1 MNWMTFQEF
10 LFNPTGYWGWSVR
23 LFLVLLLTASVVFIW
38 RRLHRRIG
46 LGVSK
51 SQNKWDDILWKA
63 LGDPVAWG
71 IWLIGI
77 SVAVTIVRGDLAPH
91 WLTTF
96 GHLRDAT
103 VVVLIA
109 WFAIRVVQ
117 GLENHWLSASE
128 RGQDSRIDAT
138 TAHAI
143 GKLLRATVLITAGIM
158 LLQSFNINVS
168 AVLAFG
174 GLGGLAVGMAAKD
187 LLANFFGG
195 LTVYLDRP
203 FQVGDWIRSPDRQI
217 EGTVEYIGWRHTR
230 IRTFDKRPLYVPNA
244 TFSQIAVENPSR
256 MTHRRIYETI
266 GLRYQ
271 DARQVRA
278 IVTAVKDYLAQHE
291 DLDTTQTIIVN
302 FNRFSESSL
311 DFFIYC
317 FTKTTDW
324 VTYHKVKERVLLDIL
339 DIIHAHGA
347 DVAFPTRTLY
357 LENNKTG

>member
-1 MNWMTFQEF
+1 
-10 LFNPTGYWGWSVR
+10 
-23 LFLVLLLTASVVFIW
+23 
-38 RRLHRRIG
+38 
-46 LGVSK
+46 
-51 SQNKWDDILWKA
+51 
-63 LGDPVAWG
+63 
-71 IWLIGI
+71 
-77 SVAVTIVRGDLAPH
+77 
-91 WLTTF
+91 
-96 GHLRDAT
+96 
-103 VVVLIA
+103 
-109 WFAIRVVQ
+109 
-117 GLENHWLSASE
+117 
-128 RGQDSRIDAT
+128 
-138 TAHAI
+138 
-143 GKLLRATVLITAGIM
+143 
-158 LLQSFNINVS
+158 
-168 AVLAFG
+168 
-174 GLGGLAVGMAAKD
+174 
-187 LLANFFGG
+187 
-195 LTVYLDRP
+195 
-203 FQVGDWIRSPDRQI
+203 
-217 EGTVEYIGWRHTR
+217 
-230 IRTFDKRPLYVPNA
+230 LYVPNA